1 MDRGAWWATVY
12 GFTKS
17 WTQLSGLTHT
27 HTHVLLARA
36 TQETWLP
43 SCDYGV
49 ELGIGEKSN
58 MISEKKNKNIFKGA
72 DLSDLDL
79 VPFCFS
85 FIFLIP
91 GIQM

>member
-1 MDRGAWWATVY
+1 MGYSLWVHEELDTTEW
-12 GFTKS
+12 
-17 WTQLSGLTHT
+17 LNTHT
-27 HTHVLLARA
+27 HTHFLLARA

-72 DLSDLDL
+72 DLSDLVL